1 MAWACQ
7 PGHRTSHPA
16 NAERWT
22 HMTPSTSLTI
32 RLARDNDHASLATL
46 AQLDSRR
53 APADPVLLAEA
64 DGGVVAAVSLLDGAS
79 VADPFRPTADVV
91 DLLRV
96 RAAATATDVPA
107 RRHLR
112 LAAAARRALPV

>member
-1 MAWACQ
+1 
-7 PGHRTSHPA
+7 
-16 NAERWT
+16 
-22 HMTPSTSLTI
+22 MTPSTSLTI